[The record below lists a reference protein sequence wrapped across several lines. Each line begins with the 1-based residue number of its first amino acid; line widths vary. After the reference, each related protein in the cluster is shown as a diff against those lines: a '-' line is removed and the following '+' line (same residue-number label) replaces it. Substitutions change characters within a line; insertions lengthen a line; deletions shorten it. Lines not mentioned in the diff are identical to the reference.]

1 MRRKFR
7 IGSPAWIGAAML
19 LQAGAVA
26 AGPTAPVAAM
36 PSVPSVPSVASV
48 GSARNPLVH
57 TFSIVARDSVT
68 GDLGVAVQ
76 SHYFAVGPIVP
87 WAEPGV
93 GAVATQSLVEVAYGP
108 RGLALMRAGK
118 SASDALTE
126 LVAADSG
133 RAGRQVAM
141 VDARGR
147 AAAYSG
153 PRCIPDA
160 GHIVGEQFSV
170 QANLMANPRVWP
182 EMARAYRGSGGDL
195 PERLLIALEAAQAA
209 GGDIRGQQSAA
220 ILVVRGVASDR
231 PWADR
236 FIDLRVED
244 HPRPIEE
251 LRRLVTLWRAYRW
264 VDRGDSAVT
273 ANDLK
278 IAAYAYGEAGRLAP
292 ENMEI
297 VFWQAVGLVGVN
309 RDEEALPLFKKVFAR
324 ERQWI
329 DLVPR
334 LTGVVGILPDD
345 PTRLERILA
354 QAPGR

>member
-1 MRRKFR
+1 MKRLSCV
-7 IGSPAWIGAAML
+7 IVTALAALPVCGAA
-19 LQAGAVA
+19 APAPA
-26 AGPTAPVAAM
+26 AAPAAA
-36 PSVPSVPSVASV
+36 P
-48 GSARNPLVH
+48 ARDPIVH

-108 RGLALMRAGK
+108 RGLSLMRAGR
-118 SASDALTE
+118 SAPDALAE
-126 LVAADSG
+126 LVAQDSG

-141 VDARGR
+141 IDARGR
-147 AAAYSG
+147 VAAYSG

-160 GHIVGEQFSV
+160 GHETGEQFSV

-182 EMARAYRGSGGDL
+182 EMASAYRKSRGDL
-195 PERLLIALEAAQAA
+195 PERLLSALEAGQAA

-220 ILVVRGVASDR
+220 ILVVRGTASER
-231 PWADR
+231 LWADR
-236 FIDLRVED
+236 YLDLRVED
-244 HPRPIEE
+244 HPRPIDE

-264 VDRGDSAVT
+264 VDRGDSAIT
-273 ANDLK
+273 ANDAK
-278 IAAYAYGEAGRLAP
+278 TAAYAYGEAGRLAP

-297 VFWQAVGLVGVN
+297 VFWQAVGLVGVG

-334 LTGVVGILPDD
+334 LTGKVGILPDD
-345 PTRLERILA
+345 PKRIAKILE
-354 QAPGR
+354 QAPAK